1 LFAKEIYK
9 QEEKKGSFEI
19 EKKKN
24 VKKKE
29 II

>member
-24 VKKKE
+24 VKKKK
-29 II
+29 